1 MDQGVDGGL
10 YAEAARFSSVGESD
24 QTLDRFEARLRRL
37 GATHLFVSALPMPR
51 RSMAKLV
58 IRIDW
63 PDLRDG
69 GRLLDVSPQ
78 DAMLACCLAYGR
90 TFVVRAGRPSAD
102 CVYESGHGHAHP
114 GLGASELLAAA
125 GGERAVVIAV
135 PVLDFSPW
143 QGCVVV
149 AGEDLPR
156 GPAALDEFQYFC
168 KAAMRRL
175 LVVGRVDQGRPG
187 DLSERE
193 RDVLRLTA
201 QGYSAPEIGERLFI
215 SPKTVDTYK
224 QRINEK
230 LGLSHRADY
239 VQFALRL
246 GLLAQP

>member
-201 QGYSAPEIGERLFI
+201 IGKTAAEI
-215 SPKTVDTYK
+215 
-224 QRINEK
+224 
-230 LGLSHRADY
+230 AD
-239 VQFALRL
+239 
-246 GLLAQP
+246 LLAISQRTVHAHLQNAGDKMNASNKTHTVYEAVRHGQIRL